1 MILKSLI
8 ALGSVGIFVVL
19 AEVLRAKTHVHRE
32 LTRKVAHIGAAVAVS
47 VWPFYLSMDNISVL
61 ALILL
66 LGVVISMRFKLVPSI
81 HNVRRKS
88 HGEWMFALAI
98 LGVAAFAD
106 SPATFCVSILF
117 LGLADGLAAII
128 GTMHGKGNEYHI
140 FGSRKSRVGTLTFF
154 AVSVL
159 LLISYNIWS
168 ADPLAQIS
176 GTAIIMVSLLA
187 TLLENLGLRGV
198 DNLTV
203 PMLIVIS
210 LSSL

>member
-1 MILKSLI
+1 MKSLI

-66 LGVVISMRFKLVPSI
+66 LGVVISMRFKLAPSI

-128 GTMHGKGNEYHI
+128 GTMHGKSNEYHI